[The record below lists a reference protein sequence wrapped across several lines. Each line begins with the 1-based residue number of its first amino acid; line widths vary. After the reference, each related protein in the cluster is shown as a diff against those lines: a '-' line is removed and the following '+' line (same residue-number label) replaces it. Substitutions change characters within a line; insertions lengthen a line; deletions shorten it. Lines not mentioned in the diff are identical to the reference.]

1 MSEILQPDIMGLI
14 ILAVCVILFVTKIL
28 PSAVVGCMGCL
39 MMVLCQVCTFEE
51 AFSGFSSSIVL
62 LMASSMIVGIAMF
75 RTGAAQIVGRYII
88 RWAHG
93 SERTFLL
100 VGCIVAGL
108 LAMFLANTAVLAAFI
123 PIVDSVCRTS
133 ENMKQRNIVLP
144 IAYAVMFGGA
154 STLIGCTPQLTA
166 NGLMSKMVG
175 IEMGM
180 WDLTGPGLCL
190 FAIFLIYTSLFG
202 YKRGEKIWGHCTEV
216 DMGVDEEKR
225 DSVLNKEYNKKKV
238 TKMFIIITFMIIS
251 YAFGILPVAET
262 AMCAALLC
270 VVTGCCSVNRII
282 KELSWETIVFLATC
296 LGLANALTTAKSG
309 ELIGKG
315 VTALLGNVNAPLII
329 FAVLVFLTLFISQFI
344 TNSTAII
351 IVLPIAISLCG
362 SYGFNPMTFC
372 IGITLAASIACCTPL
387 AAAQITMTEVAG
399 YEFSD
404 YFKYGWPL
412 TLICYIAIVLLVPV
426 FYPFI

>member
-1 MSEILQPDIMGLI
+1 MAEILQPDIVGLV

-28 PSAVVGCMGCL
+28 PSSVVGCMGCL

-75 RTGAAQIVGRYII
+75 NTGAAQIVGRYII

-93 SERTFLL
+93 SERTFLF

-133 ENMKQRNIVLP
+133 KNMKQRNIILP
-144 IAYAVMFGGA
+144 IAYAVMFGGSA
-154 STLIGCTPQLTA
+154 TLIGCTPQLTA

-190 FAIFLIYTSLFG
+190 FGIFILYIMLFG
-202 YKRGEKIWGHCTEV
+202 YRHGEKIWGVCSDV

-225 DSVLNKEYNKKKV
+225 RSVLDDAYNKKKV
-238 TKMFIIITFMIIS
+238 AIMFIIIIFMIIF
-251 YAFGILPVAET
+251 YAFSILPVAET

-270 VVTGCCSVNRII
+270 VITGCCSVKKVI
-282 KELSWETIVFLATC
+282 KELSWDTIVFLATC
-296 LGLANALTTAKSG
+296 LGLANALTAAESG
-309 ELIGKG
+309 ELIGKT
-315 VTALLGNVNAPLII
+315 VSALLGDVRSPLII

-351 IVLPIAISLCG
+351 IVLPIALSLCS
-362 SYGFNPMTFC
+362 SYGFNTMTFC
-372 IGITLAASIACCTPL
+372 VGITLGASSACCTPL

-404 YFKYGWPL
+404 YLKYGWPL
-412 TLICYIAIVLLVPV
+412 TLLSYIAIVLLVPV
-426 FYPFI
+426 FFPFS